1 MRKPFVH
8 RCFLSFGIAL
18 IVGVTSARA
27 SPWVQVGQAQ
37 LRSDIEVLAAA
48 GVIDNITTQWPLPW
62 GGILYRLD
70 QPGAL
75 RGQPAY
81 VVAAAERV
89 RKQGMAA
96 TQTHEL
102 RTSFTVD
109 ATNAPAVVRGF
120 DAMGLQDLQSQANVE
135 YQWDSTV
142 VHLAVGAQTTNR
154 SYLWNSNAVNAV
166 PGSLRTGHRDNQ
178 ILLLDGSYIAQRVG
192 NAAVYAGYLTHWW
205 GPGWI
210 SALSL
215 SNNARPFP
223 QIGISRIDTTP
234 FRSPWLS
241 WIGPWQAEFFIGV
254 LDGPRIAR
262 NTLFN
267 GLRVAFNP
275 LPGLEFALARTEE
288 LCGTGHPCKPVA
300 EFFNVYNDNKHPSKS
315 KDETNFD
322 IRYTGRLRDLSYS
335 VYLQVMDRD
344 TGPFVH
350 SFSNHLFGASVW
362 VPVRSTSIRLTAE
375 YADTIST
382 LNFLSFGKDVYGI
395 TYTDYKYIEGWQY
408 RDRTLGSS
416 LDSDSRLA
424 SLQASWIGPHDIT
437 YTLTYHHAA
446 IGSPQSPGT
455 NIVTTTP
462 VTINIG
468 EARVRMPFSWG
479 AVDVTGRFQD
489 DQPRPDKGFQAAI
502 ESALTINL

>member
-1 MRKPFVH
+1 ME
-8 RCFLSFGIAL
+8 I
-18 IVGVTSARA
+18 
-27 SPWVQVGQAQ
+27 
-37 LRSDIEVLAAA
+37 LAAA
-48 GVIDNITTQWPLPW
+48 GVIDNITTEWPLPW
-62 GGILYRLD
+62 GGILYRLN
-70 QPGAL
+70 QPSAL
-75 RGQPAY
+75 SGQPAY
-81 VVAAAERV
+81 VVAAAERL
-89 RKQGMAA
+89 RSQGLAA
-96 TQTHEL
+96 TEPDRL
-102 RTSFTVD
+102 RASFGVD

-120 DAMGLQDLQSQANVE
+120 DAMGRQDVQSQANVE
-135 YQWDSTV
+135 YQWDTTV

-154 SYLWNSNAVNAV
+154 NYLWNSNAVNAV
-166 PGSLRTGHRDNQ
+166 PGSQRTGHRDHQ
-178 ILLLDGSYIAQRVG
+178 ILLLDGSYIAQRIG
-192 NAAVYAGYLTHWW
+192 NAAVYAGYITHWW

-241 WIGPWQAEFFIGV
+241 WLGPWQAEFFVGL

-267 GLRVAFNP
+267 GLRFAFNP
-275 LPGLEFALARTEE
+275 IKGLELALARTEE

-322 IRYTGRLRDLSYS
+322 VRYTNSFDSLTYS
-335 VYLQVMDRD
+335 IYVQVMDRD

-350 SFSNHLFGASVW
+350 SFSNHLFGASLW
-362 VPVRSTSIRLTAE
+362 VPVRRTAIRFTAE

-382 LNFLSFGKDVYGI
+382 QNFFSFGKDAYGI
-395 TYTDYKYIEGWQY
+395 TYMDYKYIEGWQY

-416 LDSDSRLA
+416 LDTDSRLA
-424 SLQASWIGPHDIT
+424 SLQASWIGPRSIE
-437 YTLTYHHAA
+437 YTLTYDHAL
-446 IGSPQSPGT
+446 IGSPQAPGA

-468 EARVRMPFSWG
+468 EARIRVPFSWG
-479 AVDVTGRFQD
+479 SIDVATRLQD
-489 DQPRPDKGFQAAI
+489 DQPRPDKGFVAAF
-502 ESALTINL
+502 ETAFTVQL